1 MSEDLLAQAEEQ
13 FVAGRFDAVADLC
26 GELIAADPKSHQA
39 YYLLGRTCLALGRSE
54 EALEMIGRAVEIAPA
69 AAPYHTEL
77 GNLLATTG
85 DFERAAGAYFEAIR
99 LAPDFIDPHV
109 NLGAVLQL
117 LGRLEECAAVY
128 EKAIELA
135 PDAAMLQYNLAMVRQ
150 SAGDLDAAVA
160 GYRRAAELEPEW
172 PELHRSLGNA
182 LLLSGGAEEAIDSI
196 RRAISLSANE
206 PDMHVELARAMLVS
220 GDAKGALSTCDA
232 YMASHPYHHAL
243 VAARALIL
251 NEMGSETQAR
261 RLFGLETLVQTVEIA
276 PPAAFGSIGAFDAA
290 LAEEA
295 EPFLSDVPLSQALQ
309 LDELQDTDMFFFRPG
324 PAAALLMERIEQAVQ
339 AYIAGL
345 PDDPNHPLVANI
357 PRRWRLSGRVGRFD
371 VSAGQMPRIRPAGWI
386 SGFYM
391 AGAPKGCFSFG
402 APPAEWQCQAA
413 IAPREISPNAGEM
426 VLFPS
431 YLYHQAIPADGEAD
445 LIYCAFDVVTQE

>member
-1 MSEDLLAQAEEQ
+1 MSEDLLAQAEEE

-54 EALEMIGRAVEIAPA
+54 EALEMIGRAVEIAPS

-117 LGRLEECAAVY
+117 LGRREECAAVY
-128 EKAIELA
+128 EKAIQLA
-135 PDAAMLQYNLAMVRQ
+135 PDAAMLHYNLAMVHQ
-150 SAGDLDAAVA
+150 AADDMNLAVA
-160 GYRRAAELEPEW
+160 GYKRAAELEPDW

-182 LLLSGGAEEAIDSI
+182 LLLAGNAAEAIACI
-196 RRAISLSANE
+196 RKAISLAASE
-206 PDMHVELARAMLVS
+206 PDMHVELARALMVS
-220 GDAKGALSTCDA
+220 GDTKGALATCDA
-232 YMASHPYHHAL
+232 YMASHPYQGAL

-251 NEMGSETQAR
+251 NEMGSEAQSR
-261 RLFGLETLVQTVEIA
+261 RLFGLETFLQTKEIK
-276 PPAAFGSIGAFDAA
+276 PPAAFGSIDAFDAA

-295 EPFLSDVPLSQALQ
+295 APFLSDVSLSQALQ

-339 AYIAGL
+339 AYIEGL
-345 PDDPNHPLVANI
+345 PDDPNHPLVANT
-357 PRRWRLSGRVGRFD
+357 PRRWRLSGRVERFNALAD
-371 VSAGQMPRIRPAGWI
+371 RTPHIRPTGWL
-386 SGFYM
+386 SGIYI
-391 AGAPKGCFSFG
+391 AGAPTGCLSYG
-402 APPAEWQCQAA
+402 TPPSEWQCQSACA
-413 IAPREISPNAGEM
+413 SREVSPKAGEM

-431 YLYHQAIPADGEAD
+431 YLYHRTIPADDESE
-445 LIYCAFDVVTQE
+445 LIYCAFDVVAQE